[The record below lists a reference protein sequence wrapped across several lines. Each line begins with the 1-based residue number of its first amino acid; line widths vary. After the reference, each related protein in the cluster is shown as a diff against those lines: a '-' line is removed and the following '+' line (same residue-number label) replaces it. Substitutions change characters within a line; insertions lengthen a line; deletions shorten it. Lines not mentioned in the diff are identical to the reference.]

1 MSLTDKIAE
10 KIAGALGWL
19 LLKELRRIASAIE
32 RGIDSNREL
41 AGYQPIFA
49 PQVSEDAAGGAS
61 AEGDGDAAGSGAS
74 DEGSAGEATS
84 EASDYMRLD
93 ILEALA
99 AEHNVPI
106 TATTDLIALG
116 KDLGWLDASGGL
128 TMLPKTGAYGD
139 QPYGSYSGS

>member
-10 KIAGALGWL
+10 KVAGALGWL

-32 RGIDSNREL
+32 RGIDSDREL
-41 AGYQPIFA
+41 AGYQPIYA
-49 PQVSEDAAGGAS
+49 SRLSETEADAAGAAG
-61 AEGDGDAAGSGAS
+61 AEGDGDTAGGGAS
-74 DEGSAGEATS
+74 DESSAS
-84 EASDYMRLD
+84 ESADYMRLD

-116 KDLGWLDASGGL
+116 KDRGWLDASGGL

-139 QPYGSYSGS
+139 QPYGTSGGF